1 MTAVPLTDIEALRS
15 LLVAKPLGLFSDIDG
30 TLSPIVERPED
41 ARVTPRCRDLL
52 LELIGNGVRVA
63 LITGRELDVARSMV
77 GLEGAAYAA
86 SHGLDF
92 WIDGSIEMR
101 VAVGEYPALVDRM
114 LEEIGALA
122 TPGAVIE
129 RKGSGVA
136 FHYRRAADEAA
147 ARAGIE
153 RAIESTETARHFQR
167 IEGRK
172 VVELRPNVEASK
184 GTAARRLANRLG
196 VRSIICLGDDRTDVD
211 MFQSVGV
218 LAQERGDSPGRA
230 CGGGLHCRWGAR
242 CGVVACGTGR
252 RYHADSWMRSW
263 NWRSSQ
269 LVMSS
274 SVIEAL
280 SASARRRRSSS
291 GIVSAS

>member
-1 MTAVPLTDIEALRS
+1 MTAVPLTDIEPLRWLFS
-15 LLVAKPLGLFSDIDG
+15 FKPLGLFSDIDG

-52 LELIGNGVRVA
+52 LRLIEQGVQVA
-63 LITGRELDVARSMV
+63 LITGRELDVARSMA

-114 LEEIGALA
+114 LQEIGAVAL
-122 TPGAVIE
+122 PGVTIE

-136 FHYRRAADEAA
+136 FHYRRATHEAA

-153 RAIESTETARHFQR
+153 RAIESTAVARHFRQ

-172 VVELRPNVEASK
+172 VIELRPDVEASK
-184 GTAARRLANRLG
+184 GTAARRLAHRLG
-196 VRSIICLGDDRTDVD
+196 VRSIICLGDDRTDAD
-211 MFQSVGV
+211 MFQSVAALANEGLGVRSVAVMSAEIHPDV
-218 LAQERGDSPGRA
+218 LAAADYSVEGV
-230 CGGGLHCRWGAR
+230 GGVEWLLAEL
-242 CGVVACGTGR
+242 
-252 RYHADSWMRSW
+252 ADAVRPT
-263 NWRSSQ
+263 
-269 LVMSS
+269 
-274 SVIEAL
+274 A
-280 SASARRRRSSS
+280 
-291 GIVSAS
+291 G